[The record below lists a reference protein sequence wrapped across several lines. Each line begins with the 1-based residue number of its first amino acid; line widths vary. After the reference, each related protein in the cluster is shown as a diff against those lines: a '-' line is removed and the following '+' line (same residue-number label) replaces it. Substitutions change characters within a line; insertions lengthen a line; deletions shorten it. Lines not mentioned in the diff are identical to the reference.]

1 MMEFDI
7 EISLSVLN
15 MHLSTSVLFFLN
27 IYTLILFYLIGNWV
41 LEYVMSAWQVETQVT
56 LVVDSIVCEYQK
68 CSEDIL
74 NV

>member
-1 MMEFDI
+1 
-7 EISLSVLN
+7 
-15 MHLSTSVLFFLN
+15 
-27 IYTLILFYLIGNWV
+27 
-41 LEYVMSAWQVETQVT
+41 MSAWQVETQVT